1 MIDFEFHNKHI
12 ITQIKKTVNT
22 QKQWQVSPKI
32 SPDVSEAYPEING
45 IILQLLFNRG
55 LTSREAIN
63 EFLEPNFS
71 EHLFDPFLFTD
82 MAKAVKRLFS
92 AVDAGEK
99 VMIYGD
105 YDADGVCSTVLLH
118 EALKG
123 LGLDVDIYIPFR
135 ETEGYGLNPKVVQQ
149 IIREKFQL
157 VITVDCGVANH
168 DEIKDLQASG
178 IDVII
183 LDHHEEPLKLP
194 PAYALINPNI
204 KSCGYPESRLCGA
217 GVAFKFIQAIVKWQ
231 EQNDC
236 PIKLPD
242 GFEKWLLDLVAIAT
256 VGDIV
261 PLVKENRILVKY
273 GLVVLEKT
281 KNIGLK
287 LLMESVNNRFGGIDT
302 EYLGWRLVPRINA
315 AGRINH
321 ASAAFYL
328 LTATSDEEAL
338 KWVNQLEENNKHRQQ
353 LTESIMKQ
361 SEEQLKE
368 LTEEMRAII
377 VVGEG
382 WPVGVVGL
390 AAGRLSDKYHRPALV
405 FSKGVQDGTGEVKY
419 VASGRS
425 IEEFDI
431 TEALKECAEY
441 LLRYGGHPQAC
452 GLTII
457 GEENFARF
465 KEKFSALAGE
475 KLMGVELVS
484 VLEIEAE
491 IKLADLNWRLMDELL
506 KMEPFGESNRRPLLM
521 ASKLNVEQVQT
532 VGADGKHLKVLVSQD
547 GDINNLHKLIGFSF
561 GDWCAKLTAGD
572 KIDIV
577 FELGVNEWNGNR
589 ELQLKITDL
598 KLSEK

>member
-1 MIDFEFHNKHI
+1 MDKR
-12 ITQIKKTVNT
+12 
-22 QKQWQVSPKI
+22 WQLSPKI
-32 SPDVSEAYPEING
+32 NSELSELFPEING
-45 IILQLLFNRG
+45 VILQLLHNRG
-55 LTSREAIN
+55 LTTQEAIDQ
-63 EFLEPNFS
+63 FLEPNF
-71 EHLFDPFLFTD
+71 EGHLYDPFLFKD
-82 MAKAVKRLFS
+82 MAKAIERLFK
-92 AVDAGEK
+92 AVNSGEK
-99 VMIYGD
+99 VMVYGD
-105 YDADGVCSTVLLH
+105 YDADGVCSTVVLY

-123 LGLDVDIYIPFR
+123 LGLEVDIYIPFR
-135 ETEGYGLNPKVVQQ
+135 ETEGYGLNTKVVQQ

-157 VITVDCGVANH
+157 VITVDCGVANFN
-168 DEIKDLQASG
+168 EVKDLQSAG
-178 IDVII
+178 IDVMI
-183 LDHHEEPLKLP
+183 LDHHEEPLQLP

-204 KSCGYPESRLCGA
+204 KSCGYPESQLCGA
-217 GVAFKFIQAIVKWQ
+217 GVAFKFIQAIIKWQ
-231 EQNDC
+231 EQNNS
-236 PIKLPD
+236 PIKLPQ

-261 PLVKENRILVKY
+261 PLVNENRILVKY

-281 KNIGLK
+281 KNLGLK
-287 LLMESVNNRFGGIDT
+287 FLMESVNNRFGGIDT
-302 EYLGWRLVPRINA
+302 EYVGWRLVPRINA

-328 LTATSDEEAL
+328 LTAQTNEDAE
-338 KWVNQLEENNKHRQQ
+338 KWVNQLEENNKYRQQ

-361 SEEQLKE
+361 AEDQLKD
-368 LTEEMRAII
+368 LEETTRAII

-390 AAGRLSDKYHRPALV
+390 VAGRLSDGHHRSALV
-405 FSKGVQDGTGEVKY
+405 FTEGIDEASGEKKFT
-419 VASGRS
+419 ASGRS

-431 TEALKECAEY
+431 TAALKDCAEF

-457 GEENFARF
+457 GEDKFNKF
-465 KEKFSALAGE
+465 KEKFLKLASD
-475 KLMGVELVS
+475 KLVGVELVS
-484 VLEIEAE
+484 VLEVEAE
-491 IKLADLNWRLMDELL
+491 IKLADLNWRLLDELL
-506 KMEPFGESNRRPLLM
+506 KMEPFGEANPKPLFM
-521 ASKLNVEQVQT
+521 AKNLNVEQVQT

-561 GDWCAKLTAGD
+561 GDWCAKLNVGD

-589 ELQLKITDL
+589 ELQLKISDL

>member
-1 MIDFEFHNKHI
+1 MN
-12 ITQIKKTVNT
+12 
-22 QKQWQVSPKI
+22 
-32 SPDVSEAYPEING
+32 
-45 IILQLLFNRG
+45 
-55 LTSREAIN
+55 
-63 EFLEPNFS
+63 PNF
-71 EHLFDPFLFTD
+71 EYHLFDPFLFID
-82 MAKAVKRLFS
+82 MPKAIERLFA
-92 AVDAGEK
+92 AVNGGEK
-99 VMIYGD
+99 VMVYGD

-123 LGLDVDIYIPFR
+123 LGLEVDIYIPFR
-135 ETEGYGLNPKVVQQ
+135 ETEGYGLNTKVVQQ

-168 DEIKDLQASG
+168 DEVRDLQAAG

-183 LDHHEEPLKLP
+183 LDHHEEPLKMPL
-194 PAYALINPNI
+194 AFAVINPNI

-217 GVAFKFIQAIVKWQ
+217 GVVFKYIQAIIKWQ
-231 EQNDC
+231 EQHDS
-236 PIKLPD
+236 PIKLPL
-242 GFEKWLLDLVAIAT
+242 GFEKWLLDLVAVAT

-273 GLVVLEKT
+273 GLMVLEKT

-287 LLMESVNNRFGGIDT
+287 LLMESVNNRYGGIDT
-302 EYLGWRLVPRINA
+302 EYVGWRLVPRINA

-328 LTATSDEEAL
+328 LTAANGEEAK
-338 KWVNQLEENNKHRQQ
+338 KWVDQLEENNKYRQQ
-353 LTESIMKQ
+353 LTETIMRQ
-361 SEEQLKE
+361 AEDQLKDMDE
-368 LTEEMRAII
+368 SAKAII

-390 AAGRLSDKYHRPALV
+390 VAGRLSDKHHRPALV
-405 FSKGVQDGTGEVKY
+405 FTKEINEDGKQIKF

-425 IEEFDI
+425 IDEFDI
-431 TEALKECAEY
+431 TATLKECSQY
-441 LLRYGGHPQAC
+441 LLRFGGHPQAC
-452 GLTII
+452 GLTIM
-457 GEENFARF
+457 GEENFSSF
-465 KEKFSALAGE
+465 KNKFLGLATE
-475 KLMGVELVS
+475 KLVGVELVS

-491 IKLADLNWRLMDELL
+491 IKLIDLNWQLL
-506 KMEPFGESNRRPLLM
+506 DDIKKMEPFGEANPKPLLS
-521 ASKLNVEQVQT
+521 AKNLNVEQVQT

-561 GDWCAKLTAGD
+561 GEWCAKLKAGD

-589 ELQLKITDL
+589 ELQLKIVDL